1 MLSKG
6 AKTALIV
13 FAVLFGIAML
23 LCGLI
28 VWAVFHFIVIP
39 ISDRQEAKQR
49 EYEAFVANINSKAVA
64 YIEDKYGF
72 TAEVTQIVQDR
83 KGSMF
88 GSVPMNRGG
97 VYMTYNSTPIFV
109 YYDLDTDIGYDD
121 YQYETVYA
129 AVEEIFRANGTGFT
143 ELLEEP
149 YYGIGRLH
157 LAVRDELEDAC
168 NDLLHV
174 YYDGSNLGEV
184 LAFSG
189 AELAGCYTGGVDFST
204 YTDWRIPE
212 TLLTAEGKPITLRFL
227 SFRNKDYPK
236 PYDLE
241 KFTLPTA
248 APYVS
253 SYCCFQSGGAIWKE
267 RYDLHDY
274 DGAFQYCVVYPD
286 GIEAGDTAV
295 TITQGTM
302 GACNWDA
309 MENWFPTGDVFHV
322 TATTDCTIYLFFLRA
337 HQQALMPGEHYQF
350 GLAMCDETTL
360 KRCNNAFGLNGY
372 GLDDDEEAIFSVE
385 IQHPNGTEL
394 DLYPLYK
401 RPAT

>member
-6 AKTALIV
+6 AKTVLIV

-49 EYEAFVANINSKAVA
+49 EYEAFVGNINSKAVA

-88 GSVPMNRGG
+88 GSVPANRGG

-149 YYGIGRLH
+149 SYGIGRLH

-253 SYCCFQSGGAIWKE
+253 SYCCFQSGEAIWKG

-295 TITQGTM
+295 TIAQGTM

-309 MENWFPTGDVFHV
+309 MENWFPTGDAFHV
-322 TATTDCTIYLFFLRA
+322 TATTDCTIYLFFNRA
-337 HQQALMPGEHYQF
+337 QQQALMPGEKYRF
-350 GLAMCDETTL
+350 GLAMGDE
-360 KRCNNAFGLNGY
+360 NNAEHCHGESNLS
-372 GLDDDEEAIFSVE
+372 DSIDEKIYSVE